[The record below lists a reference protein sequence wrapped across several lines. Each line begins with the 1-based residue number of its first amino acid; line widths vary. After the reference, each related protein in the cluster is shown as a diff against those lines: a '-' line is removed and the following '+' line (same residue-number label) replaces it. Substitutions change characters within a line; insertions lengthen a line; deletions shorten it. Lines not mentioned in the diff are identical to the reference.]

1 MAGNI
6 FAVGSLGGLF
16 DGKNLSDELLK
27 ANMATQKFR
36 QFADVKNAWNTKR
49 SGETFTWDLVENITR
64 ANRALTETNT
74 IPQGN
79 ATVLQGTLTISE
91 RGVAVPYTGKLE
103 KLAQI
108 AVRKPIMDRLKY
120 DSMCDLDALAHQQFN
135 NCLLRLVGTAAGA
148 MTTFTTGT
156 ATDTSSS
163 ALTTTH
169 VKSCVDLMK
178 DRNIRPYA
186 ADDYIAIGRH
196 GSYRTFK
203 NALESLHQYT
213 ETGLEMIFNGEIG
226 RYEGVRFIQQT
237 NIPAGGGDVAADAFN
252 AFTGASG
259 AWATAGADWVF
270 FFGADTV
277 AEGVNTPEEVR
288 FKETSDYQRAKG
300 VAWYYLGGFGQAR
313 GTTEATV
320 AEATILKFASA
331 D

>member
-1 MAGNI
+1 MAGQLW
-6 FAVGSLGGLF
+6 AVGSLGQLF

-36 QFADVKNAWNTKR
+36 QFADIKNAWNTKR

-64 ANRALTETNT
+64 ANRALVETNT
-74 IPQGN
+74 MPQGQ

-91 RGVAVPYTGKLE
+91 RGMSVPYTGKLE

-135 NCLLRLVGTAAGA
+135 NCMLRVCGTAAGA
-148 MTTFTTGT
+148 LTTFTDGT
-156 ATDTSSS
+156 VTDTCSSR
-163 ALTTTH
+163 LTTTH
-169 VKSCVDLMK
+169 VRSIVDLMM

-186 ADDYIAIGRH
+186 ASDYIAIGRH
-196 GSYRTFK
+196 GALRTLK
-203 NALESLHQYT
+203 TELEAIHQYT
-213 ETGLEMIFNGEIG
+213 ETGLDLIFNGEVG
-226 RYEGVRFIQQT
+226 RYEGVRFVQQT

-252 AFTGASG
+252 AFTGTAG

-270 FFGADTV
+270 FLGADTV
-277 AEGVNTPEEVR
+277 CEGVNTPEEIR
-288 FKETSDYQRAKG
+288 FKEVTDYQRAKG
-300 VAWYYLGGFGQAR
+300 IAWYYLGGFGLAR
-313 GTTEATV
+313 GTTAATAAEATV
-320 AEATILKFASA
+320 LKYASA